1 MSAVTPTP
9 SLDSIRP
16 ARQFELLSQARYQPF
31 FWTVFLGTFND
42 NLLKF
47 AITIL
52 LTYQVQ
58 LTWLPPAQVGPALGA
73 LFMVPSL
80 LLSAWCGQLAD
91 KWPLDRLIRW
101 GKALEVVM
109 MTLAAWALLQ
119 RQVPLLLL
127 CVLLSGIHVTLFA
140 TVKYAYLPRHLSAPE
155 LIGGNGLLE
164 MGMFMAIL
172 LGTLVGGP
180 LIMGAWVPPDWPPRW
195 SERATVWAV
204 PVLIM
209 AVSLVGW
216 WRSQAVPLT
225 RPTDPGLVLHFS
237 VWRES
242 WRHVRFS
249 QGQGGVLLSILGIS
263 WMWFFGAMFMMLF
276 PALTRDVLHAQASVA
291 SWLLVLVSL
300 GIGAGALCCERLS
313 RGRQPLVLVPVG
325 ALGMA
330 VFGGDVAWLTWQMGQ
345 APQVLS
351 GEWGLQ
357 AFLTHPPHA
366 RLMLDVWLMAMSVG
380 LFSVPLYADM
390 QARSSDSHRARIVAA
405 NNILNAVAMVL
416 SALMA
421 GGLLAAGLSLGA
433 VLGTTVALHVLI
445 CILHTCSKGVGREKP

>member
-1 MSAVTPTP
+1 MAGMPAQAPASN
-9 SLDSIRP
+9 RP
-16 ARQFELLSQARYQPF
+16 ARQFELLAQARYRPF

-58 LTWLPPAQVGPALGA
+58 LSWLPPAQVGPVLGA
-73 LFMVPSL
+73 LFTVPTL
-80 LLSAWCGQLAD
+80 LVSALCGQLAD
-91 KWPLDRLIRW
+91 KWPLDRLIRL
-101 GKALEVVM
+101 GKGMEVGMMAL
-109 MTLAAWALLQ
+109 AGWALLH
-119 RQVPLLLL
+119 RHVPTLLM
-127 CVLLSGIHVTLFA
+127 CVLLSGLHVAWFS

-164 MGMFMAIL
+164 MGMFSAIL

-180 LIMGAWVPPDWPPRW
+180 LIMGDWAPAGWRHDW
-195 SERATVWAV
+195 AT

-209 AVSLVGW
+209 AVSLLGW
-216 WRSQAVPLT
+216 WRSQAVPAT
-225 RPTDPGLVLHFS
+225 APTDPGLVLNFS
-237 VWRES
+237 LLSEPWRQ
-242 WRHVRFS
+242 VRFS
-249 QGQGGVLLSILGIS
+249 HEQGGVLLSILGIS

-313 RGRQPLVLVPVG
+313 RGRRPLALVPVG
-325 ALGMA
+325 AVGMA
-330 VFGGDVAWLTWQMGQ
+330 VFGGDVAWLAWQVGASTQ
-345 APQVLS
+345 AGPT

-357 AFLTHPPHA
+357 AFLGHPPHW

-390 QARSSDSHRARIVAA
+390 QARSSDSHRARIVSA
-405 NNILNAVAMVL
+405 NNILNALSMVL
-416 SALMA
+416 CALMA
-421 GGLLAAGLSLGA
+421 AGLLAAGLSLGA
-433 VLGTTVALHVLI
+433 VLGVTVVLHVVVCGCAFL
-445 CILHTCSKGVGREKP
+445 TQSR